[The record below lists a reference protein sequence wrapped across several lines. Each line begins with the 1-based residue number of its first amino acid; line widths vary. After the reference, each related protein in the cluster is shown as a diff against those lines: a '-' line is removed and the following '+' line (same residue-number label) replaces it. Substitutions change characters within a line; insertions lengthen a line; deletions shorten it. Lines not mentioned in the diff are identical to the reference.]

1 MGDPGRCDLGSFD
14 SIKANLVP
22 GVGVFNSIE
31 ANLVPG
37 VGVFNFKEANS
48 SAGVEH
54 HRSITDEIYKNIQK
68 VYKTLQKKCP
78 KIYKDIQGL
87 SRMIKELLWE
97 IGSANTSL

>member
-14 SIKANLVP
+14 SIEANLVP

-37 VGVFNFKEANS
+37 VGVFNFTEANS

-54 HRSITDEIYKNIQK
+54 FDSIELFLAG
-68 VYKTLQKKCP
+68 VEP
-78 KIYKDIQGL
+78 KSDMVKGSIL
-87 SRMIKELLWE
+87 TSTWLNLASRFAHL
-97 IGSANTSL
+97 